1 LRNDLANVEAIV
13 KTDQPL
19 DTKKPEAAKSPDLR
33 NGVHGSLTIEG
44 IDAGKSSQPSDA
56 DLKITGPDQAV
67 PVGQTTHE

>member
-1 LRNDLANVEAIV
+1 M

-19 DTKKPEAAKSPDLR
+19 NAEKPEVAKSPDLR
-33 NGVHGSLTIEG
+33 KGVHGNLTIDG

-56 DLKITGPDQAV
+56 DLKITGPDLAV